1 MSQTQ
6 QRLSKNKEGS
16 NDKNSQR
23 TLDPT
28 DDFQSY
34 VALNTGSKGP
44 LTNINDSEQC
54 PCCVVE
60 RKLML
65 ANQSESAIQL
75 KLRARQIRK
84 MAKQVREGAILGQKA
99 AVFVRDLKGK

>member
-6 QRLSKNKEGS
+6 QRLPKSRESSPNKNP
-16 NDKNSQR
+16 QR
-23 TLDPT
+23 TLDLA

-34 VALNTGSKGP
+34 AALDPGSKGP

-60 RKLML
+60 RELQIL
-65 ANQSESAIQL
+65 NQSESAIQL
-75 KLRARQIRK
+75 KLRAKQIRK

-99 AVFVRDLKGK
+99 AVFVRDLRGK

>member
-6 QRLSKNKEGS
+6 QRLPKNGERSPNKS
-16 NDKNSQR
+16 LQR
-23 TLDPT
+23 TLEQA

-34 VALNTGSKGP
+34 VALDPGSKGP
-44 LTNINDSEQC
+44 LTNMNDSEQC

-60 RKLML
+60 RELQL